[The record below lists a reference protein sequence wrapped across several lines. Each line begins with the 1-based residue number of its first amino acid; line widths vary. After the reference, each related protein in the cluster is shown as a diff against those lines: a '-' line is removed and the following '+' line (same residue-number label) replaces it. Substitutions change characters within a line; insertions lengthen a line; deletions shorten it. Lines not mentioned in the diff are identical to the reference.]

1 MYLEDIRIE
10 KNGRKAVTFRLLWWN
25 QKKKTKTRPR
35 MWLFFKFTTKNTKAV
50 CQKKRDA
57 YAHIKKL
64 KLAVSLRDAPRKLR
78 ASRCMLRHAAAA
90 EHTSYDIFILIA
102 LYVIQAQSHPM
113 SSLLTRLTFLA
124 CVSKPPKIATKFCW
138 NEYLSGW

>member
-1 MYLEDIRIE
+1 MVKPKEED
-10 KNGRKAVTFRLLWWN
+10 KNKATYVA
-25 QKKKTKTRPR
+25 
-35 MWLFFKFTTKNTKAV
+35 FFKFTTKNTKAV

-78 ASRCMLRHAAAA
+78 ASRCMLRHTAA

-124 CVSKPPKIATKFCW
+124 CVSKPPKIATKFC
-138 NEYLSGW
+138 